1 MSSET
6 DRRIKHI
13 EEFGIT
19 ARGRKELLNHLNG
32 GRLTIRQMV
41 LANCFDCMGYL
52 GDGKGDCEIPDCPL
66 YALMPYRKKGGKYR
80 LAPARN
86 LTDDQRA
93 EIGARLKRKHALLR
107 SGALS
112 TQAASD

>member
-41 LANCFDCMGYL
+41 LAKCFDCMGYFA
-52 GDGKGDCEIPDCPL
+52 DGKVDCEMPDCPL
-66 YALMPYRKKGGKYR
+66 YPLMPYRQKGGKYR

-93 EIGARLKRKHALLR
+93 EIGVRLKRKHALLR